1 MNFLN
6 KQNRKALYSARR
18 LALCAMLCA
27 AALVIFTIE
36 AQIPNIVPVP
46 GVKLGFANVIT
57 LFALI
62 YLTPGETLMILVARI
77 LFGAVFAAQPMLI
90 PYSLC
95 GGVLCLLGEYVLIKL
110 CGKKF
115 IAEISIVGA
124 ILHNIGQT
132 CFAAFSVK
140 SLSVFTYL
148 PILIIS
154 AAITGLFCGLC
165 VMFADKKCGAK
176 FAAFLKG

>member
-1 MNFLN
+1 MCDVLCRRPRYIH
-6 KQNRKALYSARR
+6 NRGSKFRTSFPFRGSSSGSA
-18 LALCAMLCA
+18 
-27 AALVIFTIE
+27 
-36 AQIPNIVPVP
+36 NI
-46 GVKLGFANVIT
+46 IT

-140 SLSVFTYL
+140 SLSAFTYL

>member
-1 MNFLN
+1 
-6 KQNRKALYSARR
+6 
-18 LALCAMLCA
+18 MLCA
-27 AALVIFTIE
+27 AALIIFTIE
-36 AQIPNIVPVP
+36 AQIPSIVPVP
-46 GVKLGFANVIT
+46 GVKLGLANIIT

-140 SLSVFTYL
+140 SLSIFTYL

>member
-36 AQIPNIVPVP
+36 AQIPSIVPVP
-46 GVKLGFANVIT
+46 GLANIIT

>member
-1 MNFLN
+1 MN

-18 LALCAMLCA
+18 LALCAMFCA

-36 AQIPNIVPVP
+36 AQIPNIVPVQ
-46 GVKLGFANVIT
+46 GVKLGLANIIT

-110 CGKKF
+110 CERNSLRK
-115 IAEISIVGA
+115 
-124 ILHNIGQT
+124 
-132 CFAAFSVK
+132 SV
-140 SLSVFTYL
+140 LSVRFCTISGKPVLPPFPSRAFGFYVSADTYYFRGNNGFVL
-148 PILIIS
+148 RS
-154 AAITGLFCGLC
+154 
-165 VMFADKKCGAK
+165 VRYVRQ
-176 FAAFLKG
+176 